1 MGLEKFMDDGL
12 GKKNIDKS
20 ENIHIPNKDY
30 KNIADKAILDA
41 FHKTDPFSIP
51 EKKSPE
57 RAPMTIYFEKEYL
70 DILKALAYTKKRTV
84 NEVLMLTLENLF
96 SNTEFPKDFD
106 VKALSKQYDDTIKKV
121 GLNKNNNNM
130 E

>member
-41 FHKTDPFSIP
+41 FHKTDPFSKVSI
-51 EKKSPE
+51 
-57 RAPMTIYFEKEYL
+57 
-70 DILKALAYTKKRTV
+70 RTSLT
-84 NEVLMLTLENLF
+84 VLFL
-96 SNTEFPKDFD
+96 
-106 VKALSKQYDDTIKKV
+106 V
-121 GLNKNNNNM
+121 
-130 E
+130 

>member
-1 MGLEKFMDDGL
+1 MGLDKFMKDDL
-12 GKKNIDKS
+12 GKKS
-20 ENIHIPNKDY
+20 EDIHIPNKDY

-41 FHKTDPFSIP
+41 FHKADPFSIP

-106 VKALSKQYDDTIKKV
+106 IKSLSKQYDDTIKKV
-121 GLNKNNNNM
+121 GRKKK
-130 E
+130 